1 MDGQVT
7 DDFDLMRKGIID
19 SIGLINLFGAIGDH
33 FDIEVDFDDMDTEYL
48 TVVGP
53 VCHYIAEHAKK
64 RSTNG

>member
-1 MDGQVT
+1 
-7 DDFDLMRKGIID
+7 MRKGIID